1 MSEKMFI
8 FPGNQPNPVVRRAH
22 LALDKLHEEASELL
36 FDLQGNLIDGSE
48 DDFRELTRICSRTR
62 KELRQ
67 FAERTNGP

>member
-1 MSEKMFI
+1 MSGKMFT

-36 FDLQGNLIDGSE
+36 FDLQGNQIDGDE
-48 DDFRELTRICSRTR
+48 DDFRELARICRRAR

-67 FAERTNGP
+67 FAERANGP